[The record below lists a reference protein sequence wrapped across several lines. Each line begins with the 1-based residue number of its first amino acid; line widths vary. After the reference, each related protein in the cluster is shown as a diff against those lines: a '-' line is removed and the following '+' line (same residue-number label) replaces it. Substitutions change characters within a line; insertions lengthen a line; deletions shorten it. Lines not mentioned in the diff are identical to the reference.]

1 MTNKF
6 NRIGTHKKRNMKKI
20 VLFFTIITVFVSCN
34 SIDKK
39 NNKEKI
45 VKEFIEF
52 INNGNSVKVD
62 SITSY
67 DFKLL
72 TDSDVTEKTE
82 YLTSLFKRVA
92 NAKIHIEEIKTI
104 NGIVKTK
111 EKITSDLT
119 TILNIEPISRK
130 REYHFNDSNLI
141 NSIYNIEQFESPDY
155 KKVRKNFSKW
165 AYQEYPEF
173 VKAMS
178 EKANKNE
185 NTDEETRYLLTK
197 LKEKGITVLDEFNTK
212 SNKSDISETE
222 IHSGNDYLNPKSDF
236 KKSLVVTYI
245 GMNAFPF
252 GEYTVQEFE
261 NAIKNTVGS
270 NGKTPTING
279 WTKNDNVYTLNVN
292 YMGENVQFI
301 FTHLLNQEGKAS
313 VMSGEINGE
322 KIDGV
327 QMYQLVPSLV
337 RK

>member
-1 MTNKF
+1 
-6 NRIGTHKKRNMKKI
+6 MKKI
-20 VLFFTIITVFVSCN
+20 VLFFTIITVIVSCN
-34 SIDKK
+34 VIDKK

-45 VKEFIEF
+45 VKEFIGF

-72 TDSDVTEKTE
+72 TDSDVTEKPE
-82 YLTSLFKRVA
+82 YLTSLFKRVG
-92 NAKIHIEEIKTI
+92 NTKIQIEEIKTI
-104 NGIVKTK
+104 DGTVKTK

-141 NSIYNIEQFESPDY
+141 KSIYNIEQFASPDY
-155 KKVRKNFSKW
+155 KKIQKYFSKW

-173 VKAMS
+173 FKAMI
-178 EKANKNE
+178 EKANKNK
-185 NTDEETRYLLTK
+185 NTDEETRYLLTR
-197 LKEKGITVLDEFNTK
+197 LKEKGITVLDAFNTESSTNNIK
-212 SNKSDISETE
+212 QTE
-222 IHSGNDYLNPKSDF
+222 KYLGNDYENPNSDF
-236 KKSLVVTYI
+236 KSSLVITYM

-252 GEYTVQEFE
+252 GEYTVQAFE
-261 NAIKNTVGS
+261 NAIKSTVMS
-270 NGKTPTING
+270 NGKTPIING
-279 WTKNDNVYTLNVN
+279 WTKSDNVYTLNVN

-313 VMSGEINGE
+313 VMSGKINGE